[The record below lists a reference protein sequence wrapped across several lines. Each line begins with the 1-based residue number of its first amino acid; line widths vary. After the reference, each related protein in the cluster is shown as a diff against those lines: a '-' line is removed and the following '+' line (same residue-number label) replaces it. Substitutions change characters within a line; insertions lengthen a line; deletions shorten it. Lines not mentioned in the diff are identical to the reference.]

1 MRRIWKPFFG
11 LVLAGT
17 VGAAIFAAIQAS
29 SSNTDTHAP
38 APPKINVQS
47 APLSR
52 ETKVTT
58 SFAPVI
64 KKVAPSVVNIY
75 STKTVRVN
83 PRMMPFFDDPFFRR
97 FFGGESDDEGQG
109 SRRRPHTRE
118 EQSLGSGVIV
128 SEDGYI
134 LTNNHVVEGAD
145 EIKVKL
151 ADDKKEFE
159 AKVIGTD
166 PHTEVAVL
174 KVDAKDLPAVTT
186 ADSDRIEVGDVV
198 LAIGNPFG
206 IGQTVTMGIVSATG
220 RGGFG
225 VVDYEDFIQT
235 DASINPGNSGGALVD
250 AEGRLIGLNTFIISR
265 SGGSQGVG
273 FAVPIN
279 LARSVMER
287 LVTDGKVVRGFLGV
301 KLQPEVTTELAK
313 QFGLPNQNGALIS
326 EVMPD
331 TPAAK
336 AGLKEGD
343 FIVEFNGKKVDDNRH
358 LRLMA
363 SQTAPKTKVALKVVR
378 DGKEKTFT
386 VTLDELS
393 DKLAGAQGMRKSGAP
408 EAGEDTLDGVEVSDL
423 DVQMRREFD
432 IPANVR
438 GAVVTNVDEDAPAY
452 RAGLRAGDVVLE
464 IDRKP
469 VRNADDAVRLSKDLK
484 GSVLLRVWGKT
495 GSRYLVVDMGK
506 RRK

>member
-1 MRRIWKPFFG
+1 
-11 LVLAGT
+11 V
-17 VGAAIFAAIQAS
+17 
-29 SSNTDTHAP
+29 D
-38 APPKINVQS
+38 
-47 APLSR
+47 
-52 ETKVTT
+52 
-58 SFAPVI
+58 
-64 KKVAPSVVNIY
+64 
-75 STKTVRVN
+75 
-83 PRMMPFFDDPFFRR
+83 
-97 FFGGESDDEGQG
+97 
-109 SRRRPHTRE
+109 
-118 EQSLGSGVIV
+118 
-128 SEDGYI
+128 
-134 LTNNHVVEGAD
+134 GAD
-145 EIKVKL
+145 EIKVVL
-151 ADDKKEFE
+151 ADDKKEFA
-159 AKVIGTD
+159 AKLIGTD

-174 KVDAKDLPAVTT
+174 KVDAKNLPAATT
-186 ADSDRIEVGDVV
+186 TDSDLLEVGDVV

-206 IGQTVTMGIVSATG
+206 LGQTVTMGIVSATG

-225 VVDYEDFIQT
+225 LVDYEDFIQT

-250 AEGRLIGLNTFIISR
+250 AEGRLVGLNTFIISR
-265 SGGSQGVG
+265 SGGNQGVG

-301 KLQPEVTTELAK
+301 KLQPLVTAELAK
-313 QFGLPNQNGALIS
+313 QFGLPNQNGALVS

-363 SQTAPKTKVALKVVR
+363 SQTAPKTKVTLKVIR
-378 DGKEKTFT
+378 DGKDKTFT

-393 DKLAGAQGMRKSGAP
+393 ENQTAQGMRKSGSSDV
-408 EAGEDTLDGVEVSDL
+408 GEDTLDGVEVSDL
-423 DVQMRREFD
+423 DAQLRREFD

-438 GAVVTNVDEDAPAY
+438 GAVVTHVDEDAPAY

-469 VRNADDAVRLSKDLK
+469 VRNADDAVKLSKDIK
-484 GSVLLRVWGKT
+484 DNVLLRVWSKG
-495 GSRYLVVDMGK
+495 GSRYMVVDNSK

>member
-1 MRRIWKPFFG
+1 MNRIWKPF
-11 LVLAGT
+11 LSLLLAGAA
-17 VGAAIFAAIQAS
+17 GAAIFAAIDAS
-29 SSNTDTHAP
+29 SSNDSAHP
-38 APPKINVQS
+38 SAPPKINVQS

-52 ETKVTT
+52 EAKITT

-83 PRMMPFFDDPFFRR
+83 PRMMPFFDDPFLRR
-97 FFGGESDDEGQG
+97 FFGGEFDDNPQDNRG
-109 SRRRPHTRE
+109 RPRTRE

-134 LTNNHVVEGAD
+134 LTNNHVVDGAD
-145 EIKVKL
+145 EIKVVL
-151 ADDKKEFE
+151 ADDKKEFA
-159 AKVIGTD
+159 AKLIGTD
-166 PHTEVAVL
+166 PQTDVAVL
-174 KVDAKDLPAVTT
+174 KVDGKSLPAVTT
-186 ADSDRIEVGDVV
+186 ADSDQLEVGDVV

-250 AEGRLIGLNTFIISR
+250 AEGRLVGLNTFIISR
-265 SGGSQGVG
+265 SGGNQGVG

-287 LVTDGKVVRGFLGV
+287 LTRDGKVVRGFLGV
-301 KLQPEVTTELAK
+301 KLQPLVTAELAK
-313 QFGLPNQNGALIS
+313 QFGLPDQNGALIS

-343 FIVEFNGKKVDDNRH
+343 FIVEFNGKKVEDNRH

-363 SQTAPKTKVALKVVR
+363 SQTAPKTKVTLKVIR
-378 DGKEKTFT
+378 DGKDKTFT
-386 VTLDELS
+386 VTLGELS
-393 DKLAGAQGMRKSGAP
+393 DKENPQGMRKSSQSDV
-408 EAGEDTLDGVEVSDL
+408 EQDTLDGVEVADL
-423 DVQMRREFD
+423 DAQWRREFD

-452 RAGLRAGDVVLE
+452 RAELRAGDVVLE

-469 VRNADDAVRLSKDLK
+469 VRNADDAVKLSKDLK
-484 GSVLLRVWGKT
+484 SSVLLRVWSKG
-495 GSRYLVVDMGK
+495 GSRYLVVDNTK
-506 RRK
+506 HRK